1 MGRWLVAFLLLVM
14 LGFPARTPAET
25 YVAAGI
31 GMNAP
36 TFDTTDAG
44 KVSLQ
49 KDLFYGG
56 KIGHYFNDRG
66 YNWFGLEVDAYRST
80 PGIKQQ
86 TLPTSSNPRLSGTIP
101 GADLMVHSLAFN
113 ALVRVTGY
121 NAYFVSIGKELQDE
135 IIAREAHR
143 I

>member
-1 MGRWLVAFLLLVM
+1 MGRWLVVFLFLVM
-14 LGFPARTPAET
+14 LGFPSRTPAET
-25 YVAAGI
+25 YVAAGV

-66 YNWFGLEVDAYRST
+66 YNWFGLEVTRTVPHQASNNRPYR
-80 PGIKQQ
+80 PPA
-86 TLPTSSNPRLSGTIP
+86 TLDCRARSLVPT
-101 GADLMVHSLAFN
+101 
-113 ALVRVTGY
+113 
-121 NAYFVSIGKELQDE
+121 
-135 IIAREAHR
+135 
-143 I
+143 

>member
-1 MGRWLVAFLLLVM
+1 MGRWLVVFLFLVM
-14 LGFPARTPAET
+14 LGFPSRTPAET
-25 YVAAGI
+25 YVAAGV

-86 TLPTSSNPRLSGTIP
+86 TLPT
-101 GADLMVHSLAFN
+101 
-113 ALVRVTGY
+113 
-121 NAYFVSIGKELQDE
+121 
-135 IIAREAHR
+135 
-143 I
+143 